1 MGTEARNPRSF
12 GIDRMSAAEI
22 VRLMD
27 EEEHVV
33 FQAVRAAADSL
44 ALAAERAADA
54 FKSGGRIVYV
64 GAGTSGRIAAADAA
78 EMGPTF
84 GVPEGRFVALMA
96 GGDVAAGKPVEEAE
110 DDEHAVIEALNRL
123 EIGKK
128 DVVFGIA
135 ASGNTPYT
143 VAAVRHAH
151 QKGVWSCG
159 IANRK
164 HSPLLKAGDLGILLA
179 TGPEVITG
187 STRLK
192 AGTAQ
197 KMALNRIS
205 TTAMV
210 LCGKVIENLMVD
222 LRATNHKLKERC
234 VRIVRE
240 LTPATADEAADALER
255 HGWHVREAVE
265 AIRASGAH

>member
-1 MGTEARNPRSF
+1 M
-12 GIDRMSAAEI
+12 DAAEI

-27 EEEHVV
+27 EEEHAV
-33 FQAVRAAADSL
+33 FQALKGAQEQVAY
-44 ALAAERAADA
+44 AAERAATA
-54 FKSGGRIVYV
+54 FRTGGRIVYA

-84 GVPEGRFVALMA
+84 GVEPGRFVALMA
-96 GGDVAAGKPVEEAE
+96 GGESASGQPVEEAE
-110 DDEHAVIEALNRL
+110 DDEHAAIEALNDL
-123 EIGKK
+123 EINKN

-135 ASGNTPYT
+135 ASGNTPFT
-143 VAAVRHAH
+143 VSAVRHAH

-164 HSPLLKAGDLGILLA
+164 HSPLLKAGDMGILLP

-222 LRATNHKLKERC
+222 LHATNAKLRERC
-234 VRIVRE
+234 IRIVRE
-240 LTPATADEAADALER
+240 LTPATADEAREVLES
-255 HGWHVREAVE
+255 HDWHVREAVE
-265 AIRASGAH
+265 AIRSAGVR